1 MIRKRNL
8 RNRVSSRN
16 SNRKLYESIIRDVA
30 KTVKK
35 RLNESNDYQE
45 IDDNMFFD
53 ALYNYG
59 ELTKDDIE
67 NIFGEPLYIGGK
79 EVTGLYASDDL
90 IDINNDSYSEI
101 KYSFIG
107 TNGRELE
114 SVFYTNL
121 LNDEQLNSIYNYLTD
136 NENPNI
142 AFFDSLQDDEEF

>member
-35 RLNESNDYQE
+35 RLNESDDYQE
-45 IDDNMFFD
+45 LDDDMFFD